1 MHHNDKWQAS
11 SSTDHQNNSAD
22 DLDDDDPGSNSAI
35 SISNDYSLVEDKVK
49 RMLEEIRKQEQ
60 IMSQTSQA
68 LNLCA
73 VTVEFSGST
82 EAVEGERHLLVA
94 CECFF
99 CLSFKLY

>member
-1 MHHNDKWQAS
+1 MHHTDKWQVP
-11 SSTDHQNNSAD
+11 STADHQN
-22 DLDDDDPGSNSAI
+22 DLDDDDEDSNSART
-35 SISNDYSLVEDKVK
+35 ISNDYSLVEDKVK

-94 CECFF
+94 C
-99 CLSFKLY
+99 KLYFLILLNLVPRLL